1 VSEFSVICPY
11 QNDFV
16 TSAPAQEAYNAAG
29 RTLAGENGTL
39 GGFGMETSRRDKSV
53 DRRRFLAATGGGL
66 LAAAVPGVAMRDSTA
81 GFAASS
87 KKQSTTSPSTQRKIP
102 IGVFDP
108 VYDKLSLDEMLEKV
122 SALGLEAMEI
132 GTGGYPGSHHCPVD
146 ELLADPGKAKAWQK
160 KFEDRGIHVAT
171 LSCHGNPVHPD
182 EKHAA
187 RDIESFRK
195 TVLLAERLGVKV
207 IVGFSGCPGGT
218 PTDAQPNWITYRW
231 PPEYAQMQD
240 WQWKEKVIPYW
251 KEAAKFA
258 REHGVHRIALE
269 MHPNFVVYNPRTLLK
284 LREAVGEEIGANC
297 DLSHLFWQGCDPV
310 EVIHFLGK
318 QGLIYH
324 AHMKD
329 TVFFPENEAKYGVLN
344 FAFDTRDLGNASETF
359 RAVGYG
365 HSASLWKSVVQA
377 YMDIGYEG
385 ILSIENEDPILS
397 GEVGVERAAYVLK
410 NVRKEILEG

>member
-1 VSEFSVICPY
+1 MRESKLNLPEFFPS
-11 QNDFV
+11 
-16 TSAPAQEAYNAAG
+16 
-29 RTLAGENGTL
+29 L
-39 GGFGMETSRRDKSV
+39 
-53 DRRRFLAATGGGL
+53 DRRKFLAAGGTGL
-66 LAAAVPGVAMRDSTA
+66 FAAAIPGSSR
-81 GFAASS
+81 FAAMASEFPPS
-87 KKQSTTSPSTQRKIP
+87 ALHSPSVPQISTGAKRKIP

-108 VYDKLSLDEMLEKV
+108 VYEHLSIDAMLDKV

-132 GTGGYPGSHHCPVD
+132 GTGGYPGANHCPVD
-146 ELLADPGKAKAWQK
+146 ELLADSAKLKAWQK
-160 KFEDRGIHVAT
+160 KFADKGIQVAT

-182 EKHAA
+182 AKHAA
-187 RDIESFRK
+187 RDAETFRK
-195 TVLLAERLGVKV
+195 TVLLAERIGVKV
-207 IVGFSGCPGGT
+207 IVGFSGCPGGC

-231 PPEYAQMQD
+231 PPEYNEMLQ

-258 REHGVHRIALE
+258 REHGVHRLAFE
-269 MHPNFVVYNPRTLLK
+269 MHPNFVVYNPRTLLR

-318 QGLIYH
+318 QGIIYH

-329 TVFFPENEAKYGVLN
+329 TVLYPENVAKFGVLN
-344 FAFDTRDLGNASETF
+344 FVFEASDLPLASDAF

-365 HSASLWKSVVQA
+365 HSASVWKSILQA
-377 YMDIGYEG
+377 YMDVGYDG
-385 ILSIENEDPILS
+385 ILSIENEDPILT

-410 NVRKEILEG
+410 NVRNEILGT